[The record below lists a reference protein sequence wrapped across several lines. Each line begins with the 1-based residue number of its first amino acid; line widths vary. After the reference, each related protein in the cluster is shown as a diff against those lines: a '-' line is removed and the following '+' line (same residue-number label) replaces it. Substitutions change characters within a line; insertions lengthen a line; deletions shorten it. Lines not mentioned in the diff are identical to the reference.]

1 MKKVIIKLGLILMV
15 VFWACKNYDYSNNAI
30 INSNLIFSSSIDIL
44 GIVLAIT
51 AIFFTVIDRYKEKS
65 EDKHGIEIR
74 CYPIL
79 KEMCENV
86 FAILMIVI
94 IMWVIATL
102 EPLIHQ
108 IVIPP
113 FLGKI
118 KIVTYTFFSGFTII
132 LIILID
138 ITKSILNL
146 VKWLFISEKRNV
158 SEQEEKYR
166 QFFVCCKELNQKHFS
181 ELLEYTKTLIVKQS
195 LEEDNK

>member
-15 VFWACKNYDYSNNAI
+15 VFLACKNYDYSNNAI

-86 FAILMIVI
+86 FAILIIVI
-94 IMWVIATL
+94 IMWVIAAL

-108 IVIPP
+108 IVMPP
-113 FLGKI
+113 FFEKF